1 MFQKLKETNATKLKE
16 FEKELSLIQNPKVRN
31 VVEIAICYIHPL
43 FFQVEASATGKYHP
57 AYALGNRGL
66 LRHTRAAVYFANVL
80 KTINTMSLSDYEYDI
95 CMASL
100 IVHDSCKRGVHF
112 DNPNTAHEHPLLVS
126 YLVPNNTFFNED
138 KVIWD
143 NICEAVSTHMG
154 QWTTS
159 NYSTVVLPKP
169 QSSLQKFV
177 SECDYLASRRS
188 VDLLD
193 IWNDDDLK
201 IIEANKVALAESEK
215 NKEPKLTEAQEKYIR
230 SLLAEYTDTCAK
242 LKIEVPK
249 RYQYSK
255 FDFLTKS
262 SAGGF
267 IAGLKKDLE
276 KNKATIA
283 SAP

>member
-1 MFQKLKETNATKLKE
+1 MFKKLKETHATKLKE
-16 FEKELSLIQNPKVRN
+16 FEKELALIANAKVRN

-43 FFQVEASATGKYHP
+43 FFQVEASSSGKYHP

-66 LRHTRAAVYFANVL
+66 LRHTRAAIYFANVL
-80 KTINTMSLSDYEYDI
+80 KTINPMSLSDYEFDI
-95 CMASL
+95 CMAAL

-112 DNPNTAHEHPLLVS
+112 DRPNTAHEHPLLVTS
-126 YLVPNNTFFNED
+126 LIPDSTFFDED
-138 KVIWD
+138 AVIWN

-159 NYSTVVLPKP
+159 EHSTVVLPKP

-188 VDLLD
+188 IDLLD
-193 IWNDDDLK
+193 IWGADDLA
-201 IIEANKVALAESEK
+201 IIEENKIALAESEK

-230 SLLAEYTDTCAK
+230 SLISEYTDTCVK
-242 LKIEVPK
+242 LKMEVPK
-249 RYQYSK
+249 KYQYSK

-267 IAGLKKDLE
+267 IAGLKKDIE

-283 SAP
+283 SNP